1 MPKTSTKTTK
11 TVNSASSMSAANTVP
26 PNIPLQ
32 LLGNITPAEFMSKYW
47 QKKPLLIRGAIAGFK
62 PFLSRDELFAMAEQ
76 EDVESR
82 LIVET
87 VTKPAAKSAA
97 KSSKKENPQSMAK
110 WTMANSPIYPDVLP
124 ALKTPNW
131 TLLVQGVD
139 LHNQA
144 AYELKNQFRFA
155 PDARLDD
162 LMISFATDGG
172 GVGPHFDSYDVFL
185 LQAEGKRRW
194 KIGKQ
199 KDLTLQ
205 KNVPLKILANFAPE
219 QEFVLEAGDMLYL
232 PPMYAHEGVAV
243 GECMTYSIGFRAPAE
258 LELAR
263 ELLQRFADD
272 TLEDEE
278 DEEAE
283 DEENGQED
291 DEFEDENSAVSG
303 EYAAN
308 AATKNIAKN
317 LVNKVL
323 YKDPKQEAV
332 DAPAQI
338 PAALLDFAK
347 QAVEKALSDPDAL
360 ARNLGEYLTEPK
372 ANVWF
377 DEPEPDSEEDIILT
391 RQNRVDLHPRSQML
405 FDARHIFLN
414 GESWRA
420 AGADAKLMQKLANQR
435 FLEPKDLMKPNMASD
450 GAMALLQEWVDAG
463 WLL

>member
-1 MPKTSTKTTK
+1 MTKSAAKTTKSTKNTKTTI
-11 TVNSASSMSAANTVP
+11 TSMSLSNTVP
-26 PNIPLQ
+26 PNLPLQ
-32 LLGNITPAEFMSKYW
+32 LLGGITPAEFMSKYW
-47 QKKPLLIRGAIAGFK
+47 QKKPLLIRGAIPGFS
-62 PFLSRDELFAMAEQ
+62 PLLCRDELFALAQ
-76 EDVESR
+76 QDDVESR
-82 LIVET
+82 LIVENT
-87 VTKPAAKSAA
+87 
-97 KSSKKENPQSMAK
+97 SSKRKKSEPA
-110 WTMANSPIYPDVLP
+110 WTMANGPFSEDATDLP
-124 ALKTPNW
+124 SLKKSNW

-205 KNVPLKILANFAPE
+205 KNVPLKILANFEPE
-219 QEFVLEAGDMLYL
+219 QEFVLDAGDMLYL
-232 PPMYAHEGVAV
+232 PPLYAHEGVAV

-272 TLEDEE
+272 TLEEEE
-278 DEEAE
+278 DDACE
-283 DEENGQED
+283 DEFD
-291 DEFEDENSAVSG
+291 DENSAVAG
-303 EYAAN
+303 EFSAQAAI
-308 AATKNIAKN
+308 KNIAKN
-317 LVNKVL
+317 VLNKAL

-332 DAPAQI
+332 EAPALI
-338 PAALLDFAK
+338 PVALLDFAK

-377 DEPEPDSEEDIILT
+377 DEPDPDSEDDIILT
-391 RQNRVDLHPRSQML
+391 RQNRVDLHQRSQML
-405 FDARHIFLN
+405 FDERHIFLN

-435 FLEPKDLMKPNMASD
+435 FLEAKDLIKASD
-450 GAMALLQEWVDAG
+450 GAMALLQEWSDVG
-463 WLL
+463 WLV

>member
-1 MPKTSTKTTK
+1 MTKSTAKTPYLTSLL
-11 TVNSASSMSAANTVP
+11 NIVP
-26 PNIPLQ
+26 PNLPLQ

-47 QKKPLLIRGAIAGFK
+47 QKKPLLIRGAIPGFS
-62 PFLSRDELFAMAEQ
+62 PLLSRDELFSLAEQ
-76 EDVESR
+76 DDVESR

-87 VTKPAAKSAA
+87 VTKPASKPASE
-97 KSSKKENPQSMAK
+97 SSKKAKVTSMPK
-110 WTMANSPIYPDVLP
+110 WTMANGPIYADVLP
-124 ALKTPNW
+124 ELKTSNW

-185 LQAEGKRRW
+185 LQAEGQRRW

-205 KNVPLKILANFAPE
+205 KNVPLKILENFAPE
-219 QEFVLEAGDMLYL
+219 QEFVLDAGDMLYL

-272 TLEDEE
+272 TLEE
-278 DEEAE
+278 
-283 DEENGQED
+283 EENDED
-291 DEFEDENSAVSG
+291 NGDDNDEFEDENRVVDS
-303 EYAAN
+303 EFAAN
-308 AATKNIAKN
+308 NAIKSIAKN
-317 LVNKVL
+317 EVNKVL
-323 YKDPKQEAV
+323 YKDPKQAAV
-332 DAPAQI
+332 EAPALI

-391 RQNRVDLHPRSQML
+391 RQNRIDLHPRSQML

-420 AGADAKLMQKLANQR
+420 AGADARLMQKLANQR
-435 FLEPKDLMKPNMASD
+435 FLEVKDLTKASD
-450 GAMALLQEWVDAG
+450 GAMALLQEWADAG
-463 WLL
+463 WLV

>member
-1 MPKTSTKTTK
+1 MSKTTPKTKK
-11 TVNSASSMSAANTVP
+11 SANISAPMTNIVP
-26 PNIPLQ
+26 PNLPLQ
-32 LLGNITPAEFMSKYW
+32 LLGNISPAEFMRKYW
-47 QKKPLLIRGAIAGFK
+47 QKKPLLIRAAIAGFK
-62 PFLSRDELFAMAEQ
+62 PLLSREELFTMAEQ

-87 VTKPAAKSAA
+87 VTKPAAKS
-97 KSSKKENPQSMAK
+97 SKKAAVQ
-110 WTMANSPIYPDVLP
+110 WTMANGPIYPD
-124 ALKTPNW
+124 ALLALETPNW

-205 KNVPLKILANFAPE
+205 KDVPLKILANFAPE
-219 QEFVLEAGDMLYL
+219 QEFVLESGDMLYL

-278 DEEAE
+278 DLKDEKGEEDNE
-283 DEENGQED
+283 NDDENG
-291 DEFEDENSAVSG
+291 ALAG
-303 EYAAN
+303 EYNAN
-308 AATKNIAKN
+308 FAIKNVVK
-317 LVNKVL
+317 KL

-332 DAPAQI
+332 EAPAQI

-347 QAVEKALSDPDAL
+347 AAVEKAMSDPDAL
-360 ARNLGEYLTEPK
+360 ARNLGQYLTEPK

-377 DEPEPDSEEDIILT
+377 DEPEPESGKDIILT

-420 AGADAKLMQKLANQR
+420 GGKDAALMQRLANQR
-435 FLEPKDLMKPNMASD
+435 FLEPKDLTKAGD
-450 GAMALLQEWVDAG
+450 GAMALLQEWADAG

>member
-1 MPKTSTKTTK
+1 MPKTSAKTT
-11 TVNSASSMSAANTVP
+11 NTTSFSNVVA
-26 PNIPLQ
+26 PNLPLQ
-32 LLGNITPAEFMSKYW
+32 LLGNITPAEFMRKYW
-47 QKKPLLIRGAIAGFK
+47 QKKPLLIRGAVPEFK
-62 PFLSRDELFAMAEQ
+62 PLLSRNELFELAENH
-76 EDVESR
+76 DVESR
-82 LIVET
+82 LIVENT
-87 VTKPAAKSAA
+87 SAKRKKSEPAWIMTNGPFSEDAAELPSLKKS
-97 KSSKKENPQSMAK
+97 
-110 WTMANSPIYPDVLP
+110 
-124 ALKTPNW
+124 NW

-139 LHNQA
+139 LHDEQVHA
-144 AYELKNQFRFA
+144 LKNQFRFA

-162 LMISFATDGG
+162 VMISFATDGG

-194 KIGKQ
+194 RIGKQ

-205 KNVPLKILANFAPE
+205 KDVPLKILANFAPD
-219 QEFVLEAGDMLYL
+219 QEFVLGAGDMLYL

-272 TLEDEE
+272 TLEEE
-278 DEEAE
+278 DE
-283 DEENGQED
+283 DEK
-291 DEFEDENSAVSG
+291 A
-303 EYAAN
+303 
-308 AATKNIAKN
+308 
-317 LVNKVL
+317 KVL
-323 YKDPKQEAV
+323 YKDPKQTAV
-332 DAPAQI
+332 EAPAQI
-338 PAALLDFAK
+338 PPALLDFAK
-347 QAVEKALSDPDAL
+347 ESLEKALSDPDAL

-377 DEPEPDSEEDIILT
+377 KESDYEPEPASEEDIILT

-405 FDARHIFLN
+405 FDERHIFLN

-435 FLEPKDLMKPNMASD
+435 FLAPKDLNKASD
-450 GAMALLQEWVDAG
+450 GVMALLQEWADTG

>member
-1 MPKTSTKTTK
+1 MTKSTSII
-11 TVNSASSMSAANTVP
+11 P
-26 PNIPLQ
+26 PDQPLQ

-47 QKKPLLIRGAIAGFK
+47 QKKPLLIRGAIPGFK
-62 PFLSRDELFAMAEQ
+62 PLLSRDELFALAEQ
-76 EDVESR
+76 DDVESR
-82 LIVET
+82 LIVENANIQRSA
-87 VTKPAAKSAA
+87 KQKKSEPA
-97 KSSKKENPQSMAK
+97 
-110 WTMANSPIYPDVLP
+110 WTMTSGPFSEGTTELP
-124 ALKTPNW
+124 PLKKTNW

-139 LHNQA
+139 LHDAQVHS
-144 AYELKNQFRFA
+144 LKSQFRFA

-162 LMISFATDGG
+162 LMISFATGGG

-185 LQAEGKRRW
+185 LQAQGKRRW
-194 KIGKQ
+194 RIGKQ

-205 KNVPLKILANFAPE
+205 KDVPLKILANFAPE

-272 TLEDEE
+272 TLEEE
-278 DEEAE
+278 
-283 DEENGQED
+283 ED
-291 DEFEDENSAVSG
+291 DEDDAQKREFEGENNAISSENIANSAI
-303 EYAAN
+303 
-308 AATKNIAKN
+308 KNVAKN
-317 LVNKVL
+317 L
-323 YKDPKQEAV
+323 YKDPKQEATNT
-332 DAPAQI
+332 PALI
-338 PAALLDFAK
+338 PAALVDFAK

-377 DEPEPDSEEDIILT
+377 DEPEPDSADDIILT
-391 RQNRVDLHPRSQML
+391 RQNRIDLHPRSQML

-414 GESWRA
+414 GMSWRA

-435 FLEPKDLMKPNMASD
+435 FLEPKDLSKSSD

>member
-1 MPKTSTKTTK
+1 MPKTSAKTT
-11 TVNSASSMSAANTVP
+11 NSTSFSNVIA
-26 PNIPLQ
+26 PNLPLQ

-47 QKKPLLIRGAIAGFK
+47 QKKPLLIRGAIPEFK
-62 PFLSRDELFAMAEQ
+62 PLLSRDELFELAENP
-76 EDVESR
+76 DVESR
-82 LIVET
+82 LIVENT
-87 VTKPAAKSAA
+87 SAKRK
-97 KSSKKENPQSMAK
+97 KSEPT
-110 WTMANSPIYPDVLP
+110 WTMANGPFSEDSAELP
-124 ALKTPNW
+124 SLKKSNW

-139 LHNQA
+139 LHDEQVHA
-144 AYELKNQFRFA
+144 LKNQFRFA

-162 LMISFATDGG
+162 VMISFATDGG

-194 KIGKQ
+194 RIGKQ

-205 KNVPLKILANFAPE
+205 KDVPLKILANFAPE
-219 QEFVLEAGDMLYL
+219 QEFVLDAGDMLYL

-272 TLEDEE
+272 TLEEE
-278 DEEAE
+278 EE
-283 DEENGQED
+283 
-291 DEFEDENSAVSG
+291 
-303 EYAAN
+303 
-308 AATKNIAKN
+308 KI
-317 LVNKVL
+317 L
-323 YKDPKQEAV
+323 YKDPKQVAV
-332 DAPAQI
+332 EEPALI
-338 PAALLDFAK
+338 PSALLDFAK
-347 QAVEKALSDPDAL
+347 QAVEKAMSDPDAL

-435 FLEPKDLMKPNMASD
+435 FLEPKDLNKASD
-450 GAMALLQEWVDAG
+450 GAMALLQEWADTG

>member
-1 MPKTSTKTTK
+1 
-11 TVNSASSMSAANTVP
+11 
-26 PNIPLQ
+26 
-32 LLGNITPAEFMSKYW
+32 MSKYW

-62 PFLSRDELFAMAEQ
+62 PLLSREELFAMAEQ

-82 LIVET
+82 LIVENNSAIAKDT
-87 VTKPAAKSAA
+87 ARNKAKTKGKKSEPA
-97 KSSKKENPQSMAK
+97 
-110 WTMANSPIYPDVLP
+110 WTMANGPIYPDVLP

-205 KNVPLKILANFAPE
+205 KNVPLKILANFVPE

-278 DEEAE
+278 AE
-283 DEENGQED
+283 DEEDSEAD
-291 DEFEDENSAVSG
+291 DEFEGESSALAG
-303 EYAAN
+303 EYN
-308 AATKNIAKN
+308 ADSAIKDIAKN
-317 LVNKVL
+317 AVNKVL
-323 YKDPKQEAV
+323 YKDPKQVAV
-332 DAPAQI
+332 EAPAQI

-347 QAVEKALSDPDAL
+347 QAVEKAMSDPDAL

-391 RQNRVDLHPRSQML
+391 RQNRIDLHPRSQML
-405 FDARHIFLN
+405 FDPRHIFLN

-420 AGADAKLMQKLANQR
+420 AGADAKLMQRLANQR
-435 FLEPKDLMKPNMASD
+435 FLEPKDLGKASD
-450 GAMALLQEWVDAG
+450 GAMTLLQEWADAG

>member
-1 MPKTSTKTTK
+1 
-11 TVNSASSMSAANTVP
+11 
-26 PNIPLQ
+26 
-32 LLGNITPAEFMSKYW
+32 MSKYW
-47 QKKPLLIRGAIAGFK
+47 QKKPLLIRGAIAGIK

-87 VTKPAAKSAA
+87 VTKPAAKAA
-97 KSSKKENPQSMAK
+97 SKSSKKAPVQWAMTNG
-110 WTMANSPIYPDVLP
+110 PIYPDVLP

-185 LQAEGKRRW
+185 LQAEGQRRW
-194 KIGKQ
+194 RIGKQ

-219 QEFVLEAGDMLYL
+219 QEFVLDAGDMLYL

-272 TLEDEE
+272 TLEEDEEEDSAEE
-278 DEEAE
+278 DE
-283 DEENGQED
+283 
-291 DEFEDENSAVSG
+291 FESENSAVDG
-303 EYAAN
+303 EYNAN
-308 AATKNIAKN
+308 TATKNIAKIAQ
-317 LVNKVL
+317 NKVL
-323 YKDPKQEAV
+323 YKDPKQAAV
-332 DAPAQI
+332 EAPALI

-391 RQNRVDLHPRSQML
+391 RQNRVDLHPHSQML

-420 AGADAKLMQKLANQR
+420 AGKDAMLMQRLANQR
-435 FLEPKDLMKPNMASD
+435 FLEPKDLTKASD
-450 GAMALLQEWVDAG
+450 GAMALLQDWADAG

>member
-1 MPKTSTKTTK
+1 MTESAPKTPHLTSLL
-11 TVNSASSMSAANTVP
+11 NIVP
-26 PNIPLQ
+26 PNLPLQ
-32 LLGNITPAEFMSKYW
+32 LLGGITPAEFMSKYW
-47 QKKPLLIRGAIAGFK
+47 QKKPLLIRGAIPGFT
-62 PFLSRDELFAMAEQ
+62 PLLSRDELFAMAEQ

-82 LIVET
+82 LIVENT
-87 VTKPAAKSAA
+87 NPKRKKS
-97 KSSKKENPQSMAK
+97 EPT
-110 WTMANSPIYPDVLP
+110 WTMANGPFSEDATELP
-124 ALKTPNW
+124 PLKKNNW

-144 AYELKNQFRFA
+144 AYEMKNQFRFA

-185 LQAEGKRRW
+185 LQAQGQRRW

-205 KNVPLKILANFAPE
+205 KNVPLKILAKFAPG
-219 QEFVLEAGDMLYL
+219 QEFVLDAGDMLYL

-278 DEEAE
+278 
-283 DEENGQED
+283 EENDGDENG
-291 DEFEDENSAVSG
+291 EFEYENSALASKFVAD
-303 EYAAN
+303 E
-308 AATKNIAKN
+308 TIKNIAKN
-317 LVNKVL
+317 AANNSVNKVL
-323 YKDPKQEAV
+323 YKDPKQAAV
-332 DAPAQI
+332 EAPALI
-338 PAALLDFAK
+338 PTALLDFAK
-347 QAVEKALSDPDAL
+347 HAVEKALSDPDAL

-450 GAMALLQEWVDAG
+450 GAMALLQEWADAG

>member
-1 MPKTSTKTTK
+1 MPKTSAKTT
-11 TVNSASSMSAANTVP
+11 NSTSFSNVIA
-26 PNIPLQ
+26 PNLPLQ

-47 QKKPLLIRGAIAGFK
+47 QKKPLLIRGAIPEFK
-62 PFLSRDELFAMAEQ
+62 PLLSRDELFELAENP
-76 EDVESR
+76 DVESR
-82 LIVET
+82 LIVENT
-87 VTKPAAKSAA
+87 SAKRK
-97 KSSKKENPQSMAK
+97 KSEPT
-110 WTMANSPIYPDVLP
+110 WTMADGPFSEDTAELP
-124 ALKTPNW
+124 SLKKSNW

-139 LHNQA
+139 LHDEQVHA
-144 AYELKNQFRFA
+144 LKNQFRFA

-162 LMISFATDGG
+162 VMISFATDGG

-194 KIGKQ
+194 RIGKQ

-205 KNVPLKILANFAPE
+205 KDVPLKILANFAPE
-219 QEFVLEAGDMLYL
+219 QEFVLDAGDMLYL

-272 TLEDEE
+272 TLEEE
-278 DEEAE
+278 EE
-283 DEENGQED
+283 
-291 DEFEDENSAVSG
+291 
-303 EYAAN
+303 
-308 AATKNIAKN
+308 KI
-317 LVNKVL
+317 L
-323 YKDPKQEAV
+323 YKDPKQVAV
-332 DAPAQI
+332 EEPALI
-338 PAALLDFAK
+338 PSALLDFAK
-347 QAVEKALSDPDAL
+347 QAVEKAMSDPDAL

-377 DEPEPDSEEDIILT
+377 DEPEPDSVEDIILT

-435 FLEPKDLMKPNMASD
+435 FLEPKDLNKASD
-450 GAMALLQEWVDAG
+450 GAMALLQEWADTG

>member
-1 MPKTSTKTTK
+1 MTKSTAKTPYSTSLL
-11 TVNSASSMSAANTVP
+11 NIVP
-26 PNIPLQ
+26 SNLPLQ
-32 LLGNITPAEFMSKYW
+32 LLGNITPDEFMSKYW
-47 QKKPLLIRGAIAGFK
+47 QKKPLLIRGAIPGFS
-62 PFLSRDELFAMAEQ
+62 PLLSRDELFSLAEQ
-76 EDVESR
+76 DDVESR

-87 VTKPAAKSAA
+87 LTKPASKPAS
-97 KSSKKENPQSMAK
+97 KSSKKAKVTSMPK
-110 WTMANSPIYPDVLP
+110 WTMANGPIYADVLP
-124 ALKTPNW
+124 ELKTPNW

-185 LQAEGKRRW
+185 LQAEGQRRW

-205 KNVPLKILANFAPE
+205 KNVPLKILENFAPE
-219 QEFVLEAGDMLYL
+219 QEFVLDAGDMLYL

-272 TLEDEE
+272 TM
-278 DEEAE
+278 E
-283 DEENGQED
+283 DEENDED
-291 DEFEDENSAVSG
+291 DSDEKDEFEDENRAVDNEFSANK
-303 EYAAN
+303 AI
-308 AATKNIAKN
+308 KNIAKN
-317 LVNKVL
+317 AVNKVL
-323 YKDPKQEAV
+323 YKDPKQAAV
-332 DAPAQI
+332 EAPALI

-420 AGADAKLMQKLANQR
+420 AGADARLMQKLANQR
-435 FLEPKDLMKPNMASD
+435 FLEVKDLTKASD
-450 GAMALLQEWVDAG
+450 GAMALLQEWADAG
-463 WLL
+463 WLV

>member
-1 MPKTSTKTTK
+1 MSKKSVQTKKSAENTL
-11 TVNSASSMSAANTVP
+11 VNSNIVP
-26 PNIPLQ
+26 PNVPLQ

-47 QKKPLLIRGAIAGFK
+47 QKKPLLIRGAIAGIK

-87 VTKPAAKSAA
+87 VTKPAAKAA
-97 KSSKKENPQSMAK
+97 SKSSKKAPVQWA
-110 WTMANSPIYPDVLP
+110 MANGPIYPDVLP

-205 KNVPLKILANFAPE
+205 KDVPLKILANFAPE

-278 DEEAE
+278 EVE
-283 DEENGQED
+283 DEKGEEDGEND
-291 DEFEDENSAVSG
+291 DKNGALAG
-303 EYAAN
+303 EYIAN
-308 AATKNIAKN
+308 VAIKNVAK
-317 LVNKVL
+317 KL
-323 YKDPKQEAV
+323 YKDPKQAAV
-332 DAPAQI
+332 EAPAQI

-435 FLEPKDLMKPNMASD
+435 FLEPKDLNKASD
-450 GAMALLQEWVDAG
+450 GAMALLQEWADAG

>member
-1 MPKTSTKTTK
+1 MPKTSTKTT
-11 TVNSASSMSAANTVP
+11 TSMSMSNIVP
-26 PNIPLQ
+26 PNLPLQ
-32 LLGNITPAEFMSKYW
+32 LLGNISPAEFMRKYW

-62 PFLSRDELFAMAEQ
+62 PLLSREELFAMAEQ

-87 VTKPAAKSAA
+87 VTKPASKPAA
-97 KSSKKENPQSMAK
+97 KSIKKAAVQ
-110 WTMANSPIYPDVLP
+110 WTMANGPIYPDALP
-124 ALKTPNW
+124 ALKNPNW
-131 TLLVQGVD
+131 TLLVQSVD

-185 LQAEGKRRW
+185 LQAQGKRRW

-205 KNVPLKILANFAPE
+205 KDVPLKILANFAPE

-258 LELAR
+258 MELAR

-272 TLEDEE
+272 TLEEEAEEEEERDEE
-278 DEEAE
+278 DDQNEG
-283 DEENGQED
+283 D
-291 DEFEDENSAVSG
+291 NSALSG
-303 EYAAN
+303 EYSAN
-308 AATKNIAKN
+308 VAIKNVAK
-317 LVNKVL
+317 KL

-332 DAPAQI
+332 EAPAQI

-347 QAVEKALSDPDAL
+347 QAVEKAMSDPDAL

-377 DEPEPDSEEDIILT
+377 DEPEPESEEDIILT

-420 AGADAKLMQKLANQR
+420 AGKDATLMQRLANQR
-435 FLEPKDLMKPNMASD
+435 YLEPKDLTKASD
-450 GAMALLQEWVDAG
+450 GAMALLQEWADAG

>member
-1 MPKTSTKTTK
+1 MPKTTTK
-11 TVNSASSMSAANTVP
+11 TNLSKNIPMKVTTTLTNIVP
-26 PNIPLQ
+26 PNLPLQ
-32 LLGNITPAEFMSKYW
+32 LLGNITPAEFMAKYW
-47 QKKPLLIRGAIAGFK
+47 QKKPLLIRGAIPEFK
-62 PFLSRDELFAMAEQ
+62 PLLSRDELFELAEQ

-82 LIVET
+82 LIVENT
-87 VTKPAAKSAA
+87 SAKTTGKDKKSEPA
-97 KSSKKENPQSMAK
+97 
-110 WTMANSPIYPDVLP
+110 WTMAKGPFSEDESGSAAELP
-124 ALKTPNW
+124 PLKKSNW

-139 LHNQA
+139 LHDSQVHA
-144 AYELKNQFRFA
+144 LKNQFRFA

-162 LMISFATDGG
+162 VMISFATDGG

-194 KIGKQ
+194 RIGKQ

-205 KNVPLKILANFAPE
+205 TGVPLKILANFAPE
-219 QEFVLEAGDMLYL
+219 QEFVLDAGDMLYL

-272 TLEDEE
+272 TLEDEGDD
-278 DEEAE
+278 DEE
-283 DEENGQED
+283 DGEN
-291 DEFEDENSAVSG
+291 EDENSDVAV
-303 EYAAN
+303 EFTANN
-308 AATKNIAKN
+308 AAKKIAKT
-317 LVNKVL
+317 VTNKVL
-323 YKDPKQEAV
+323 YKDPKQAAV
-332 DAPAQI
+332 EAPAQI

-347 QAVEKALSDPDAL
+347 QALEKAMSDPDAL

-377 DEPEPDSEEDIILT
+377 DEPEFDVVLT
-391 RQNRVDLHPRSQML
+391 RQNGIELSPCSLMM

-420 AGADAKLMQKLANQR
+420 AGADAKLMQKFANQR
-435 FLEPKDLMKPNMASD
+435 FLEAKDLGKASD
-450 GAMALLQEWVDAG
+450 GAMALLQEWADMG

>member
-1 MPKTSTKTTK
+1 MTKSTTTISP
-11 TVNSASSMSAANTVP
+11 TIP
-26 PNIPLQ
+26 PHIPLQ
-32 LLGNITPAEFMSKYW
+32 LLGGITPAEFMSTYW
-47 QKKPLLIRGAIAGFK
+47 QKKPLLIRGAISDFK
-62 PFLSRDELFAMAEQ
+62 PLLSSDELFALAGQ
-76 EDVESR
+76 DDVESR
-82 LIVET
+82 LIVENRNL
-87 VTKPAAKSAA
+87 KRKKSESAWA
-97 KSSKKENPQSMAK
+97 MATGPFSEGTTELPTLKKA
-110 WTMANSPIYPDVLP
+110 
-124 ALKTPNW
+124 NW

-139 LHNQA
+139 LHDAQVHA
-144 AYELKNQFRFA
+144 LKNQFRFA

-162 LMISFATDGG
+162 VMISFATDGG

-194 KIGKQ
+194 RIGKQ

-205 KNVPLKILANFAPE
+205 KDVPLKILANFAPE
-219 QEFVLEAGDMLYL
+219 KEFVLEAGDMLYL

-263 ELLQRFADD
+263 EMLQRFADD

-278 DEEAE
+278 NEENEEDGGDDEE
-283 DEENGQED
+283 DK
-291 DEFEDENSAVSG
+291 FEDENCAVAG
-303 EYAAN
+303 KYAVN
-308 AATKNIAKN
+308 TATKNIAKN
-317 LVNKVL
+317 L
-323 YKDPKQEAV
+323 YKDPKQTAV
-332 DAPAQI
+332 EAPALI

-347 QAVEKALSDPDAL
+347 QAVEKALSDPHAL

-377 DEPEPDSEEDIILT
+377 DEPELDGEDDVILT
-391 RQNRVDLHPRSQML
+391 RQNRIDLHPRSQML

-435 FLEPKDLMKPNMASD
+435 FLESRDLVKASD
-450 GAMALLQEWVDAG
+450 TAMALLQDWMDTG
-463 WLL
+463 WLV

>member
-1 MPKTSTKTTK
+1 MPKTSAKTT
-11 TVNSASSMSAANTVP
+11 NSTSFSNVIA
-26 PNIPLQ
+26 PNLPLQ

-47 QKKPLLIRGAIAGFK
+47 QKKPLLIRGAIPEFK
-62 PFLSRDELFAMAEQ
+62 PLLSRDELFELAENQ
-76 EDVESR
+76 DVESR
-82 LIVET
+82 LIVENT
-87 VTKPAAKSAA
+87 SAKRK
-97 KSSKKENPQSMAK
+97 KSELA
-110 WTMANSPIYPDVLP
+110 WTMADGPFSEDAAELP
-124 ALKTPNW
+124 SLKKSNW

-139 LHNQA
+139 LHDEQVHA
-144 AYELKNQFRFA
+144 LKNQFRFA

-162 LMISFATDGG
+162 VMISFATDGG

-194 KIGKQ
+194 RIGKQ

-205 KNVPLKILANFAPE
+205 KDVPLKILANFAPD
-219 QEFVLEAGDMLYL
+219 QEFVLGAGDMLYL

-272 TLEDEE
+272 TLEAEE
-278 DEEAE
+278 EE
-283 DEENGQED
+283 
-291 DEFEDENSAVSG
+291 
-303 EYAAN
+303 
-308 AATKNIAKN
+308 KKI
-317 LVNKVL
+317 L
-323 YKDPKQEAV
+323 YKDTKQVAV
-332 DAPAQI
+332 EEPALI
-338 PAALLDFAK
+338 PSALLDFAK
-347 QAVEKALSDPDAL
+347 QAVEKAMSDPDAL

-435 FLEPKDLMKPNMASD
+435 FLEPKDLNKASD
-450 GAMALLQEWVDAG
+450 GAMALLQEWADTG

>member
-1 MPKTSTKTTK
+1 MTKSAAKTKTK
-11 TVNSASSMSAANTVP
+11 TLNIVP
-26 PNIPLQ
+26 PNLPLQ
-32 LLGNITPAEFMSKYW
+32 LLGGITPAEFMSKYW
-47 QKKPLLIRGAIAGFK
+47 QKKPLLIRGAIADFK
-62 PFLSRDELFAMAEQ
+62 PFLSCDELFAMAEQ

-87 VTKPAAKSAA
+87 VAKPAA
-97 KSSKKENPQSMAK
+97 KSSKKASATSTMK
-110 WTMANSPIYPDVLP
+110 WTMANGPIYADVLP
-124 ALKTPNW
+124 ALKNPNW
-131 TLLVQGVD
+131 TLLVQSVD

-205 KNVPLKILANFAPE
+205 KDVPLKILANFAPE

-272 TLEDEE
+272 ALEEVEDEE
-278 DEEAE
+278 DAK
-283 DEENGQED
+283 EN
-291 DEFEDENSAVSG
+291 EFEDENSALAS
-303 EYAAN
+303 EYADNSAI
-308 AATKNIAKN
+308 KNIAKN
-317 LVNKVL
+317 L
-323 YKDPKQEAV
+323 YKDPKQEATNT
-332 DAPAQI
+332 PAQI

-347 QAVEKALSDPDAL
+347 QALEKALSDPDAL

-377 DEPEPDSEEDIILT
+377 DEPEPDSEDDIILT

-435 FLEPKDLMKPNMASD
+435 FLEPKDLSKSSD
-450 GAMALLQEWVDAG
+450 GAMALLQEWADAG

>member
-1 MPKTSTKTTK
+1 MSKKSVQTKSSAENTSA
-11 TVNSASSMSAANTVP
+11 NSNIVP
-26 PNIPLQ
+26 SNQPLQ
-32 LLGNITPAEFMSKYW
+32 LLGNITPTEFMAKYW

-82 LIVET
+82 LIMENQ
-87 VTKPAAKSAA
+87 
-97 KSSKKENPQSMAK
+97 SSWHMRNGPFFGKRGNA
-110 WTMANSPIYPDVLP
+110 LP
-124 ALKTPNW
+124 SLKASQW

-185 LQAEGKRRW
+185 LQAEGQRRW

-205 KNVPLKILANFAPE
+205 KDVPLKILANFAPE

-272 TLEDEE
+272 TLEEEEE
-278 DEEAE
+278 DGDGDGE
-283 DEENGQED
+283 QED
-291 DEFEDENSAVSG
+291 DGDENDEFDGENSALAG

-308 AATKNIAKN
+308 TATKKIAKN
-317 LVNKVL
+317 THNKVL
-323 YKDPKQEAV
+323 YKDPKQVAV
-332 DAPAQI
+332 EVPALI

-347 QAVEKALSDPDAL
+347 QAIEKALSDPDAL

-391 RQNRVDLHPRSQML
+391 RQNRVSLHPRSQML

-420 AGADAKLMQKLANQR
+420 AGADAKLMQRLANQR
-435 FLEPKDLMKPNMASD
+435 FLEPKDLTRASN
-450 GAMALLQEWVDAG
+450 GAMALLQDWADAG

>member
-1 MPKTSTKTTK
+1 MTKSAPKTPHLTSLL
-11 TVNSASSMSAANTVP
+11 NIVP
-26 PNIPLQ
+26 PNLPLQ
-32 LLGNITPAEFMSKYW
+32 LLGGITPAEFMSKYW
-47 QKKPLLIRGAIAGFK
+47 QKKPLLIRGAIPGFT
-62 PFLSRDELFAMAEQ
+62 PLLSRDELFAMAEQ

-82 LIVET
+82 LIVENT
-87 VTKPAAKSAA
+87 NPKRKKS
-97 KSSKKENPQSMAK
+97 EPT
-110 WTMANSPIYPDVLP
+110 WTMANGPFSEDATELP
-124 ALKTPNW
+124 PLKKNNW

-144 AYELKNQFRFA
+144 AYEMKNQFRFA

-185 LQAEGKRRW
+185 LQAQGQRRW

-205 KNVPLKILANFAPE
+205 KNVPLKILAKFAPG
-219 QEFVLEAGDMLYL
+219 QEFVLDAGDMLYL

-278 DEEAE
+278 
-283 DEENGQED
+283 EENDGDENG
-291 DEFEDENSAVSG
+291 EFEYENSALASEFVAD
-303 EYAAN
+303 E
-308 AATKNIAKN
+308 TIKNIAKN
-317 LVNKVL
+317 AANNSVNKVL
-323 YKDPKQEAV
+323 YKDPKQAAV
-332 DAPAQI
+332 EAPALI
-338 PAALLDFAK
+338 PTALLDFAK
-347 QAVEKALSDPDAL
+347 HAVEKALSDPDAL

-377 DEPEPDSEEDIILT
+377 DEPETDSEEDIILT

-450 GAMALLQEWVDAG
+450 GAMALLQEWADAG

>member
-1 MPKTSTKTTK
+1 MTTGPFYQG
-11 TVNSASSMSAANTVP
+11 TTGLP
-26 PNIPLQ
+26 PL
-32 LLGNITPAEFMSKYW
+32 
-47 QKKPLLIRGAIAGFK
+47 KK
-62 PFLSRDELFAMAEQ
+62 
-76 EDVESR
+76 
-82 LIVET
+82 
-87 VTKPAAKSAA
+87 AK
-97 KSSKKENPQSMAK
+97 
-110 WTMANSPIYPDVLP
+110 
-124 ALKTPNW
+124 W

-139 LHNQA
+139 LHDA
-144 AYELKNQFRFA
+144 KLYALKNQFRFA

-162 LMISFATDGG
+162 VMISFATDGG

-205 KNVPLKILANFAPE
+205 KDVPLKILANFAPE

-278 DEEAE
+278 NAGHD
-283 DEENGQED
+283 DD
-291 DEFEDENSAVSG
+291 DENDGFSGVDGSLTSENSANLVIQ
-303 EYAAN
+303 
-308 AATKNIAKN
+308 NIAKN
-317 LVNKVL
+317 L
-323 YKDPKQEAV
+323 YEDSKQEATST
-332 DAPAQI
+332 PALI

-347 QAVEKALSDPDAL
+347 QALEKALSDPDAL

-377 DEPEPDSEEDIILT
+377 DEPEPDSEADIILT
-391 RQNRVDLHPRSQML
+391 RQNSVELHPRSQML

-435 FLEPKDLMKPNMASD
+435 FLESKDLSKSSD
-450 GAMALLQEWVDAG
+450 AALALLQEWVDAG

>member
-1 MPKTSTKTTK
+1 MPKTAPKTK
-11 TVNSASSMSAANTVP
+11 NSANISTLMPNIVP
-26 PNIPLQ
+26 PNLPLQ
-32 LLGNITPAEFMSKYW
+32 LLGNISPAEFMRKYW
-47 QKKPLLIRGAIAGFK
+47 QKKPLLIRGATAGFK
-62 PFLSRDELFAMAEQ
+62 PFLSREELFAMAEQ

-82 LIVET
+82 LVVET
-87 VTKPAAKSAA
+87 VTKSTS
-97 KSSKKENPQSMAK
+97 KSSKKANPK
-110 WTMANSPIYPDVLP
+110 WTMTNGPIYADVLP

-185 LQAEGKRRW
+185 LQAQGQRRW
-194 KIGKQ
+194 KFGKQ

-205 KNVPLKILANFAPE
+205 KDVPLKILANFAPE

-272 TLEDEE
+272 TLEDE
-278 DEEAE
+278 
-283 DEENGQED
+283 DEENED
-291 DEFEDENSAVSG
+291 EGEDGEFEGENSAIAD

-308 AATKNIAKN
+308 AAIKKIAKN
-317 LVNKVL
+317 AVNKVF
-323 YKDPKQEAV
+323 YKDPKQAPVE
-332 DAPAQI
+332 APAQI

-347 QAVEKALSDPDAL
+347 QAVEKAMSDPDAL

-377 DEPEPDSEEDIILT
+377 DEPEPESEEDIILT

-420 AGADAKLMQKLANQR
+420 AGKDAVLMQRLANQR
-435 FLEPKDLMKPNMASD
+435 FLEPKDLTKASD
-450 GAMALLQEWVDAG
+450 GAMALLQEWADAG

>member
-1 MPKTSTKTTK
+1 MPKTSAKTT
-11 TVNSASSMSAANTVP
+11 NSTSFSNVIA
-26 PNIPLQ
+26 PNLPLQ

-47 QKKPLLIRGAIAGFK
+47 QKKPLLIRGAIPEFK
-62 PFLSRDELFAMAEQ
+62 PLLSRDELFELAENP
-76 EDVESR
+76 DVESR
-82 LIVET
+82 LIVENT
-87 VTKPAAKSAA
+87 SAKRK
-97 KSSKKENPQSMAK
+97 KSEPT
-110 WTMANSPIYPDVLP
+110 WTMADGPFSENASELP
-124 ALKTPNW
+124 SVKKSNW

-139 LHNQA
+139 LHDEQVHA
-144 AYELKNQFRFA
+144 LKNQFRFA

-162 LMISFATDGG
+162 VMISFATDGG
-172 GVGPHFDSYDVFL
+172 GVGSHFDSYDVFL
-185 LQAEGKRRW
+185 LQAQGKRRW

-199 KDLTLQ
+199 QDLTLQ
-205 KNVPLKILANFAPE
+205 KDVPLKILANFAPE
-219 QEFVLEAGDMLYL
+219 QEFVLDAGDMLYL

-272 TLEDEE
+272 TLEEE
-278 DEEAE
+278 EE
-283 DEENGQED
+283 
-291 DEFEDENSAVSG
+291 
-303 EYAAN
+303 
-308 AATKNIAKN
+308 KI
-317 LVNKVL
+317 L
-323 YKDPKQEAV
+323 YKDPKQVAV
-332 DAPAQI
+332 EEPALI
-338 PAALLDFAK
+338 PSALLDFAK
-347 QAVEKALSDPDAL
+347 QAVEKAMSDPDAL

-377 DEPEPDSEEDIILT
+377 DEPEPDSVEDIILT

-435 FLEPKDLMKPNMASD
+435 FLEPKDLNKASD
-450 GAMALLQEWVDAG
+450 GAMALLQEWADTG

>member
-1 MPKTSTKTTK
+1 MPKTIAKTN
-11 TVNSASSMSAANTVP
+11 VVP
-26 PNIPLQ
+26 PNLPLQ
-32 LLGNITPAEFMSKYW
+32 LLGGITPAEFMSTYW
-47 QKKPLLIRGAIAGFK
+47 QKKPLLIRGAIPDFK
-62 PFLSRDELFAMAEQ
+62 PLLSRDELFELAEQ

-82 LIVET
+82 LIVENT
-87 VTKPAAKSAA
+87 NSKRKKSEAAWQMSNGPFSEHAAELPSLKKS
-97 KSSKKENPQSMAK
+97 
-110 WTMANSPIYPDVLP
+110 
-124 ALKTPNW
+124 NW

-139 LHNQA
+139 LHDAQLHA
-144 AYELKNQFRFA
+144 LKNQFRFA

-162 LMISFATDGG
+162 VMISFATNGG

-185 LQAEGKRRW
+185 LQAQGQRRW
-194 KIGKQ
+194 RIGKQ

-272 TLEDEE
+272 TLEEE
-278 DEEAE
+278 DEEE
-283 DEENGQED
+283 DKED
-291 DEFEDENSAVSG
+291 DEFEAENSALAGVNI
-303 EYAAN
+303 AN
-308 AATKNIAKN
+308 TATKNIAKN
-317 LVNKVL
+317 L
-323 YKDPKQEAV
+323 YKDPKQVATE
-332 DAPAQI
+332 APAQI
-338 PAALLDFAK
+338 PVDLLQFAK
-347 QAVEKALSDPDAL
+347 QALEKAMSDPDAL

-377 DEPEPDSEEDIILT
+377 KEPEFDVVLT
-391 RQNRVDLHPRSQML
+391 TQNSIELSRNSQMM

-420 AGADAKLMQKLANQR
+420 AGKDAALMQKLANQR
-435 FLEPKDLMKPNMASD
+435 FLEPKDLIKASD
-450 GAMALLQEWVDAG
+450 GALALLQEWADAG

>member
-1 MPKTSTKTTK
+1 MPKTSAKTT
-11 TVNSASSMSAANTVP
+11 NSTSFSNVIA
-26 PNIPLQ
+26 PNLPLQ

-47 QKKPLLIRGAIAGFK
+47 QKKPLLIRGAIPEFK
-62 PFLSRDELFAMAEQ
+62 PLLSRDELFELAENP
-76 EDVESR
+76 DVESR
-82 LIVET
+82 LIVENT
-87 VTKPAAKSAA
+87 SAKRKKSEPA
-97 KSSKKENPQSMAK
+97 
-110 WTMANSPIYPDVLP
+110 WTMADGPFLEDTAELP
-124 ALKTPNW
+124 SLKKSNW

-139 LHNQA
+139 LHDEQVHA
-144 AYELKNQFRFA
+144 LKNQFRFA

-162 LMISFATDGG
+162 VMISFATDGG

-194 KIGKQ
+194 RIGKQ

-205 KNVPLKILANFAPE
+205 KDVPLKILANFAPE
-219 QEFVLEAGDMLYL
+219 QEFVLDAGDMLYL

-272 TLEDEE
+272 TLEEE
-278 DEEAE
+278 EE
-283 DEENGQED
+283 
-291 DEFEDENSAVSG
+291 
-303 EYAAN
+303 
-308 AATKNIAKN
+308 KI
-317 LVNKVL
+317 L
-323 YKDPKQEAV
+323 YKDPKQVAV
-332 DAPAQI
+332 EEPALI
-338 PAALLDFAK
+338 PSALLDFAK
-347 QAVEKALSDPDAL
+347 QAVEKAMSDPDAL

-377 DEPEPDSEEDIILT
+377 DEPEPDSVEDIILT

-435 FLEPKDLMKPNMASD
+435 FLEPKDLNKASD
-450 GAMALLQEWVDAG
+450 GAMALLQEWADTG

>member
-1 MPKTSTKTTK
+1 MTKSTAKTPYSTSLL
-11 TVNSASSMSAANTVP
+11 NIVP
-26 PNIPLQ
+26 SNLPLQ
-32 LLGNITPAEFMSKYW
+32 LLGNITPDEFMSKYW
-47 QKKPLLIRGAIAGFK
+47 QKKPLLIRGAIPGFS
-62 PFLSRDELFAMAEQ
+62 PLLSRDELFSLAEQ
-76 EDVESR
+76 DDVESR

-87 VTKPAAKSAA
+87 LTKPASKPAS
-97 KSSKKENPQSMAK
+97 KSSKKAKVTSMPK
-110 WTMANSPIYPDVLP
+110 WTMANGPIYADVLP
-124 ALKTPNW
+124 ELKTSNW

-185 LQAEGKRRW
+185 LQAEGQRRW

-205 KNVPLKILANFAPE
+205 KNVPLKILENFAPE
-219 QEFVLEAGDMLYL
+219 QEFVLDAGDMLYL

-278 DEEAE
+278 NDEDDS
-283 DEENGQED
+283 DEK
-291 DEFEDENSAVSG
+291 DEFEDENRAVDNEFSANK
-303 EYAAN
+303 AI
-308 AATKNIAKN
+308 KNIAKN
-317 LVNKVL
+317 AVNKVL
-323 YKDPKQEAV
+323 YKDPKQAAV
-332 DAPAQI
+332 EAPALI

-420 AGADAKLMQKLANQR
+420 AGADARLMQKLANQR
-435 FLEPKDLMKPNMASD
+435 FLEVKDLTKASD
-450 GAMALLQEWVDAG
+450 GAMALLQEWADAG
-463 WLL
+463 WLV

>member
-1 MPKTSTKTTK
+1 MPKTSAKTT
-11 TVNSASSMSAANTVP
+11 NSTSFSNVIA
-26 PNIPLQ
+26 PNLPLQ

-47 QKKPLLIRGAIAGFK
+47 QKKPLLIRGAIPEFK
-62 PFLSRDELFAMAEQ
+62 PLLSRDELFELAENP
-76 EDVESR
+76 DVESR
-82 LIVET
+82 LIVENT
-87 VTKPAAKSAA
+87 SAKRKKSEPA
-97 KSSKKENPQSMAK
+97 
-110 WTMANSPIYPDVLP
+110 WTMANGPFSEDAAELP
-124 ALKTPNW
+124 SLKKSNW

-139 LHNQA
+139 LHDEQVHA
-144 AYELKNQFRFA
+144 LKNQFRFA

-162 LMISFATDGG
+162 VMISFATDGG

-194 KIGKQ
+194 RIGKQ
-199 KDLTLQ
+199 KDLKLQ
-205 KNVPLKILANFAPE
+205 KDVPLKILANFAPE
-219 QEFVLEAGDMLYL
+219 QEFVLDAGDMLYL

-272 TLEDEE
+272 TLEEE
-278 DEEAE
+278 EE
-283 DEENGQED
+283 
-291 DEFEDENSAVSG
+291 
-303 EYAAN
+303 
-308 AATKNIAKN
+308 KI
-317 LVNKVL
+317 L
-323 YKDPKQEAV
+323 YKDPKQVAV
-332 DAPAQI
+332 EEPALI
-338 PAALLDFAK
+338 PSALLDFAK
-347 QAVEKALSDPDAL
+347 QAVEKAMSDPDAL

-435 FLEPKDLMKPNMASD
+435 FLEPKDLNKASD
-450 GAMALLQEWVDAG
+450 GAMALLQEWADTG